1 MYFLLIRYYPRKK
14 NFDNSSLNSLA
25 FGNDCW
31 NKTSNRNKNSP
42 LDSKPVILPQIPSLF
57 FLSLPKRKKNQQQ
70 NRSQEAIISFKGVI
84 IFTPFDL
91 SAAITLLFLSLSSSR
106 LPIPSRGEREKEGED
121 ERKEK
126 KEGWAKM
133 GEKGGKTARGQDD
146 GLVYESP
153 RNNGS
158 PFYSWSTPLFEGS
171 TWTWKGYHSTPE
183 FPSQEK
189 EGIFRRVCSRFI
201 GRVNLSNRG
210 TRRAR
215 CRQWRTDPS
224 SSPTPQNYT
233 PGAKVSR
240 RWYRVPWLD

>member
-1 MYFLLIRYYPRKK
+1 M
-14 NFDNSSLNSLA
+14 
-25 FGNDCW
+25 
-31 NKTSNRNKNSP
+31 
-42 LDSKPVILPQIPSLF
+42 
-57 FLSLPKRKKNQQQ
+57 
-70 NRSQEAIISFKGVI
+70 

-183 FPSQEK
+183 FPSQEE

-201 GRVNLSNRG
+201 GRVNLSDRG

-233 PGAKVSR
+233 PGAEVSR